1 MGAERQNDMYVYND
15 LGMRMGRYSLKLAI
29 SAVVVG
35 ASCWDD
41 IMPCRYSNFTTNI
54 LWSIHFVDS
63 KLPMNVTRS

>member
-1 MGAERQNDMYVYND
+1 MSVYND

-41 IMPCRYSNFTTNI
+41 IMLCRYSNFTTYI
-54 LWSIHFVDS
+54 LWSVHFVDS
-63 KLPMNVTRS
+63 NLPLNVIQS